1 MLTLSTFRVRFM
13 LKLNRLLQVTS
24 LAAAGL
30 ALTAFSIST
39 PFVYPQGKAAIAQ
52 NAKLVVTHAFVKEGK
67 SGPFYSRSEAVV
79 KSLQGQPGLLAYS
92 VRRQLFGN
100 QAWTLTLWESENSKS
115 AFIRSSAHQLAM
127 AEASSVLSCARFLRV
142 DWSGEVKNLDWDDV
156 LDRLDTEAVS

>member
-1 MLTLSTFRVRFM
+1 M

-39 PFVYPQGKAAIAQ
+39 PFVYPQGKAAIAK
-52 NAKLVVTHAFVKEGK
+52 NGKLVVTHAFIQEGK
-67 SGPFYSRSEAVV
+67 SGPFYSRSEEVV

-156 LDRLDTEAVS
+156 LDRLDTEAVSYSFGGLDC

>member
-1 MLTLSTFRVRFM
+1 M
-13 LKLNRLLQVTS
+13 LKLNRLIQVTS

-52 NAKLVVTHAFVKEGK
+52 NAKLVVTHAFIQDGK
-67 SGPFYSRSEAVV
+67 SGPFYSRSEEVV
-79 KSLQGQPGLLAYS
+79 KSLKGQPGLLAYS

-100 QAWTLTLWESENSKS
+100 QAWTLTVWDSERSKS
-115 AFIRSSAHQLAM
+115 AFIRSSAHQSAM

-142 DWSGEVKNLDWDDV
+142 DWSGEIKNLNWDEV
-156 LDRLDTEAVS
+156 LGRLDTESVSYSFGDFNC

>member
-1 MLTLSTFRVRFM
+1 M

-39 PFVYPQGKAAIAQ
+39 PFVYPQGKAAIAK
-52 NAKLVVTHAFVKEGK
+52 NAKLVVTHAFIQEGK
-67 SGPFYSRSEAVV
+67 SGPFYSLSEEVV

-142 DWSGEVKNLDWDDV
+142 DWSGEVKNLDWNDV
-156 LDRLDTEAVS
+156 LDRLDTEAVSYSFGGLDC

>member
-1 MLTLSTFRVRFM
+1 M

-52 NAKLVVTHAFVKEGK
+52 NAKLVVTHAFIQDGK
-67 SGPFYSRSEAVV
+67 SGPFYSRSEEVV
-79 KSLQGQPGLLAYS
+79 KSLKGQPGLLAYS

-100 QAWTLTLWESENSKS
+100 QAWTLTVWDSERSKS
-115 AFIRSSAHQLAM
+115 AFIRSSAHQSAM
-127 AEASSVLSCARFLRV
+127 AEASIVLSCARFLRV
-142 DWSGEVKNLDWDDV
+142 DWSGEIKNLDWDEV
-156 LDRLDTEAVS
+156 LGRLDTESVSYSFGDSNC

>member
-1 MLTLSTFRVRFM
+1 M

-30 ALTAFSIST
+30 ALTAFSVST

-52 NAKLVVTHAFVKEGK
+52 NAKLVVTHAFIQEGK
-67 SGPFYSRSEAVV
+67 SGPFYSRSEEVV
-79 KSLQGQPGLLAYS
+79 KSLRGQPGLLAYS

-156 LDRLDTEAVS
+156 LDRLDTEAVSYSFGGVDC

>member
-1 MLTLSTFRVRFM
+1 M
-13 LKLNRLLQVTS
+13 
-24 LAAAGL
+24 
-30 ALTAFSIST
+30 
-39 PFVYPQGKAAIAQ
+39 
-52 NAKLVVTHAFVKEGK
+52 
-67 SGPFYSRSEAVV
+67 

-156 LDRLDTEAVS
+156 LDRLDTEAVSICQPRGNMTRLLPLNINHQVDGPTP

>member
-1 MLTLSTFRVRFM
+1 M
-13 LKLNRLLQVTS
+13 LKLNRLIQVTS

-52 NAKLVVTHAFVKEGK
+52 NAKLVVTHAFIQDGK
-67 SGPFYSRSEAVV
+67 AGPFYSRSEEVV
-79 KSLQGQPGLLAYS
+79 KSLKGQPGLLAYS

-100 QAWTLTLWESENSKS
+100 QAWTLTVWDSERSKS
-115 AFIRSSAHQLAM
+115 AFIRSSAHHSAL

-142 DWSGEVKNLDWDDV
+142 DWSGEIKNLDWDEV
-156 LDRLDTEAVS
+156 LGRLDTESVSYSFGDFNC